1 MRYCRV
7 NVRACGDVHPQKAGR
22 VLQEFAPFFSNSAAV
37 LVLPCMRLVAPHKL
51 QTKAVPLKKYQC
63 LASRIRKKAAYSLSK
78 YLLPSTF
85 AHNINFFGSCVRFHY
100 VLLIIRDAR
109 VSRGW
114 QLTHQSWAAS
124 QPAAGTWLE
133 NPVRP
138 SGSSVKPRGTLNE
151 GAPSKKIGSDI
162 P

>member
-1 MRYCRV
+1 MNEPFFHVHFYGLCRSFNIIDGFILLLHQCSHLQSSGNNMRYCRLK
-7 NVRACGDVHPQKAGR
+7 VRACGDVHPQKAGR

-114 QLTHQSWAAS
+114 QLTHQS
-124 QPAAGTWLE
+124 
-133 NPVRP
+133 
-138 SGSSVKPRGTLNE
+138 
-151 GAPSKKIGSDI
+151 
-162 P
+162 